1 VNAAPPC
8 AWREGQEALLSG
20 IAGGEKEPSD
30 CMMRSSTDLLQS
42 RLLSRIAWL
51 LWSIVLVLLM
61 AFCFFASSF
70 CITLLLAAFLAIL
83 VDPVVTRLEHWHVPR
98 SASAGIIIVAGMLCF
113 CFLTYASYNRI
124 SDLVEA
130 VPQYAEQIRDAIR
143 PFSQKIA
150 RVQETAGSLNP
161 ETSTKKIAEVKIKEP
176 PSWPSYIIRGVG
188 PVWGAVIIIGVVPFL
203 MFFNLIRKEQ
213 MNQRLASTLGATI
226 DVPQFVGRVT
236 TMVRGFAAGNLVIG
250 SAMAAVTVLVLLA
263 LKIQGA
269 VVLGLASGFLNL
281 IPFLGVILAI
291 VVPLAA
297 ALLQFHTAAPFAV
310 IVLTVASLHVISAN
324 YLIPKIVGSRVSIG
338 PVAATAGILFWGW
351 LWGLMGILLAVPLTA
366 LVKIVADSHPS
377 LMPISNLL
385 AEDPRPVS
393 PWQASAQEPV
403 YRPVLFIRK
412 RFPAKVKLEG

>member
-1 VNAAPPC
+1 
-8 AWREGQEALLSG
+8 
-20 IAGGEKEPSD
+20 
-30 CMMRSSTDLLQS
+30 MMHSSTDLLQS
-42 RLLSRIAWL
+42 RLLGRIAWL
-51 LWSIVLVLLM
+51 LWGILLVLLM

-83 VDPVVTRLEHWHVPR
+83 VDPVVTRFERWHVPR
-98 SASAGIIIVAGMLCF
+98 PASAGIIILSGMLFF
-113 CFLTYASYNRI
+113 CFLTYAFYNRI

-130 VPQYAEQIRDAIR
+130 VPQYAEQIREAIG

-161 ETSTKKIAEVKIKEP
+161 DASTKKITEVKIKEP

-188 PVWGAVIIIGVVPFL
+188 PVWGAIIIVGVVPFL

-213 MNQRLASTLGATI
+213 MNQRLANTLGATI

-263 LKIQGA
+263 LKVQGA
-269 VVLGLASGFLNL
+269 VGLGIASGFLNL
-281 IPFLGVILAI
+281 IPFLGVVLAI
-291 VVPLAA
+291 VVPVAA

-310 IVLTVASLHVISAN
+310 IVLTVVCLHVISAN

-351 LWGLMGILLAVPLTA
+351 LWGLIGILLAVPLTA
-366 LVKIVADSHPS
+366 LVKIGADSHPS
-377 LMPISNLL
+377 LIHISNLL
-385 AEDPRPVS
+385 AAHPRHVS
-393 PWQASAQEPV
+393 PWAASRQDSAH
-403 YRPVLFIRK
+403 RPVALIRT